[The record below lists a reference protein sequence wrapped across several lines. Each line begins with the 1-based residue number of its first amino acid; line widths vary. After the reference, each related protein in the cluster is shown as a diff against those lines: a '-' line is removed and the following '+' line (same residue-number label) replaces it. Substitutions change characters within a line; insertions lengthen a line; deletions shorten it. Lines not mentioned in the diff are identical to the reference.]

1 MPKRHVDT
9 LVKTGSKS
17 RFEICLCCTPLQ
29 QGHILRSAAIELHY
43 HEEERGIGKME
54 ELEHQTLPEEP
65 KQTEESIPEEPILVR
80 GDFSEPPEKKQRADD
95 VAMVQCMLCVL
106 LVLSMFVL
114 HWLRPEWQEM
124 LLGQYALHRAAPA
137 AAWLEELLRAVQQW
151 MGK

>member
-1 MPKRHVDT
+1 
-9 LVKTGSKS
+9 
-17 RFEICLCCTPLQ
+17 
-29 QGHILRSAAIELHY
+29 
-43 HEEERGIGKME
+43 
-54 ELEHQTLPEEP
+54 
-65 KQTEESIPEEPILVR
+65 
-80 GDFSEPPEKKQRADD
+80 
-95 VAMVQCMLCVL
+95 MVQCMLCVL

>member
-1 MPKRHVDT
+1 M
-9 LVKTGSKS
+9 
-17 RFEICLCCTPLQ
+17 
-29 QGHILRSAAIELHY
+29 RSAAIELHY

-124 LLGQYALHRAAPA
+124 LLGQYAQHRAAPA
-137 AAWLEELLRAVQQW
+137 VAWLEELLRAVQQW

>member
-1 MPKRHVDT
+1 MQSV
-9 LVKTGSKS
+9 L
-17 RFEICLCCTPLQ
+17 L
-29 QGHILRSAAIELHY
+29 
-43 HEEERGIGKME
+43 
-54 ELEHQTLPEEP
+54 
-65 KQTEESIPEEPILVR
+65 LVR

-124 LLGQYALHRAAPA
+124 LLRQYALHRAAPA
-137 AAWLEELLRAVQQW
+137 AAWLEKLLRAVQQW